1 MVRFSS
7 PRFNLS
13 RKYFLNKQLVEP
25 VDLPEWCW
33 THASFVGV
41 ARVHKTRQIGGPSG
55 TVKTS
60 HLLKSGSHWKSW
72 QFLHSQ
78 SLQQFVA
85 FDDINLAML
94 RHCVF
99 AVPLP
104 ANKTWVQRHRT
115 PLMVLLPSFLS
126 GFVGVF
132 FSERNDSKLVN
143 IELFVTFAG
152 FPSTLGCTLT
162 NWQCLHERK
171 CRKRWFKRSK

>member
-41 ARVHKTRQIGGPSG
+41 VRVHETRQIGGPSG
-55 TVKTS
+55 TLKTYN
-60 HLLKSGSHWKSW
+60 LLKSGSHWKSW

-94 RHCVF
+94 RHCVL
-99 AVPLP
+99 AVPSP
-104 ANKTWVQRHRT
+104 ANKTWIQRHRT

-126 GFVGVF
+126 ASRFRRGFFLRKKRLKTYQYRVVCAF
-132 FSERNDSKLVN
+132 FGGFLNLRVHSDQLAVPAREKIQKELV
-143 IELFVTFAG
+143 
-152 FPSTLGCTLT
+152 
-162 NWQCLHERK
+162 
-171 CRKRWFKRSK
+171 